1 MAAESTGATDT
12 MINRRAAGPRRAA
25 RRKGLLRAAANRAG
39 GFLLNRGVI
48 RLPMVADALL
58 EAACRR
64 AGYREFGDPAFEM
77 PFRLLV
83 RSLREEAPLSFFG
96 RVAARQDVLGLLIG
110 RLHIEA
116 AFRATQ
122 RMANERIVEP
132 VFIVGLPRAG
142 TTFLHE
148 LLAQDPAHRA
158 PLCWE
163 TMYPYPR
170 PGESARADAVS
181 FARARRD
188 LRWFHRVT
196 PEIRGIH
203 AVSAGAAQEC
213 VAIESFAFESS
224 RFDSTYVIPS
234 YKDWYE
240 SSDHPAAYA
249 YHRRFLQYLQHGGV
263 PRPWILKAPG
273 HIAQLRALAR
283 TYPDARY
290 IQVNRDPLKIVPS
303 IASLTVALRGAFC
316 THADHAAIAADV
328 AARWSAFLEELPSR
342 RREIDPAGDRTLD
355 IAFDDVAR
363 SPLEVVARIYRWL
376 GRPLPQSTR
385 ARMAAWIERAAR
397 TAPPRHRYELRDFGL
412 DPAVL
417 RERFRAYT
425 ETYRVRLEVN

>member
-1 MAAESTGATDT
+1 MTRAREEIVQPATRSADC
-12 MINRRAAGPRRAA
+12 
-25 RRKGLLRAAANRAG
+25 LRAIANHVG

-64 AGYREFGDPAFEM
+64 AGLDDFGDPAFEM

-96 RVAARQDVLGLLIG
+96 RVAARQDLLGLLTG

-116 AFRATQ
+116 AFRTTP
-122 RMANERIVEP
+122 RMAGERIVEP
-132 VFIVGLPRAG
+132 VFIIGLPRAG

-163 TMYPYPR
+163 TMYPHLR
-170 PGESARADAVS
+170 PGTSARADAAS

-203 AVSAGAAQEC
+203 AVAAGAPQEC
-213 VAIESFAFESS
+213 VAIKSFAFESS

-234 YKDWYE
+234 YKDWFE
-240 SSDHPAAYA
+240 SSDHAAAYA
-249 YHRRFLQYLQHGGV
+249 YHRRFLQYLQHGSM
-263 PRPWILKAPG
+263 PRPWVLKAPG
-273 HIAQLRALAR
+273 HIAQLRALGD
-283 TYPDARY
+283 TYPDARF
-290 IQVNRDPLKIVPS
+290 IQVNRDPLKVVPS

-316 THADHAAIAADV
+316 TRADEAAIAADV
-328 AARWSAFLEELPSR
+328 ASRWSGFLAELPSR
-342 RREIDPAGDRTLD
+342 RREIDPTGERTLD
-355 IAFDDVAR
+355 LAFDEVVR
-363 SPLEVVARIYRWL
+363 SPLEAVVRIYRWL
-376 GRPLPQSTR
+376 GRPLPEETR
-385 ARMAAWIERAAR
+385 ACMTAYVERAAR
-397 TAPPRHRYELRDFGL
+397 ASAPRHRYDLRDFGL
-412 DPAVL
+412 DPAAL

-425 ETYRVRLEVN
+425 ESYGVRLEVT